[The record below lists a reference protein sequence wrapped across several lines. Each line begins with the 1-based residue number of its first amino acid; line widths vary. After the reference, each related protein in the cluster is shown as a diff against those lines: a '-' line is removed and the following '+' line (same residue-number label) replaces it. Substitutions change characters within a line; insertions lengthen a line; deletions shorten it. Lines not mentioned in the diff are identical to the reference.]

1 MPTYPQP
8 KRPAAPGNGRSQ
20 LEKEANGQSALPAS
34 VIDLRVARRI
44 RARRLWSGMTLQ
56 TLAQGIG
63 VAFQQA
69 HKYERGQSRISA
81 GRLFHVAKAL
91 DTPITYFFLP
101 DDEAKALEP
110 GAAKEATINFPSPSF
125 SGQTEGPTPESSG
138 GKLGTSRLNGPGLVG
153 DRRGAT
159 TALFAVLLTVL
170 FGFAGFGVDFGIW
183 YTLKRQY
190 QSAADSSA
198 ISGAIEV

>member
-1 MPTYPQP
+1 MPASPQP

-91 DTPITYFFLP
+91 GAPISYFFLP
-101 DDEAKALEP
+101 DEEAKALEDDSANK
-110 GAAKEATINFPSPSF
+110 AAAVKSERQGLSRPRNKPSF
-125 SGQTEGPTPESSG
+125 
-138 GKLGTSRLNGPGLVG
+138 LR
-153 DRRGAT
+153 DRRGAVA
-159 TALFAVLLTVL
+159 ALVAATMTVL
-170 FGFAGFGVDFGIW
+170 FGFAGLGVDVGIW
-183 YTLKRQY
+183 YTLKRQS
-190 QSAADSSA
+190 QSAADNAA
-198 ISGAIEV
+198 ISGAIEL

>member
-1 MPTYPQP
+1 MPASPQP

-20 LEKEANGQSALPAS
+20 LEEKAKGQIALPAS

-91 DTPITYFFLP
+91 GAPISYFFLP
-101 DDEAKALEP
+101 DEEAKALEDDT
-110 GAAKEATINFPSPSF
+110 AKHVAMNSERQGSSRSNK
-125 SGQTEGPTPESSG
+125 SGF
-138 GKLGTSRLNGPGLVG
+138 LR
-153 DRRGAT
+153 DRRGAVA
-159 TALFAVLLTVL
+159 ALVAATMTVL
-170 FGFAGFGVDFGIW
+170 FGFAGLGVDVGIW
-183 YTLKRQY
+183 YTLKRQS
-190 QSAADSSA
+190 QSA
-198 ISGAIEV
+198 